1 MDDGCA
7 FEQESAFEL
16 DDGCAFDGFGCFGVL
31 WSAFAKS
38 AFTDLGL
45 FLSDLG
51 LYARG
56 KMCMFSKT
64 QVQLAVLTKKR
75 KVLSKIRRLQKVLS
89 NIASLQ
95 GCFLKNEGFFQIYE
109 AYRRFNCCQLTVS
122 KEQKLLSNLRNLQEV
137 QLLSTHSFER
147 MKSSFKLTK
156 STGGPGEKCFQT

>member
-1 MDDGCA
+1 M
-7 FEQESAFEL
+7 
-16 DDGCAFDGFGCFGVL
+16 
-31 WSAFAKS
+31 
-38 AFTDLGL
+38 
-45 FLSDLG
+45 SDLG

-56 KMCMFSKT
+56 KMYVFSKT

-75 KVLSKIRRLQKVLS
+75 NVLSKTIRLQKVLS

-122 KEQKLLSNLRNLQEV
+122 KEQKILSNLRSLQEV
-137 QLLSTHSFER
+137 PLSSTRSFER

-156 STGGPGEKCFQT
+156 STGCPVVVNSKF

>member
-31 WSAFAKS
+31 SRKVLSRIWVY
-38 AFTDLGL
+38 

-109 AYRRFNCCQLTVS
+109 AYRRSSCCQLTVS
-122 KEQKLLSNLRNLQEV
+122 KE
-137 QLLSTHSFER
+137 
-147 MKSSFKLTK
+147 
-156 STGGPGEKCFQT
+156 

>member
-1 MDDGCA
+1 MMGVLSTDSGA
-7 FEQESAFEL
+7 LE
-16 DDGCAFDGFGCFGVL
+16 CFGVL
-31 WSAFAKS
+31 SRKVLSRIWVY
-38 AFTDLGL
+38 

-122 KEQKLLSNLRNLQEV
+122 KEQKLLSNLRSLQEV